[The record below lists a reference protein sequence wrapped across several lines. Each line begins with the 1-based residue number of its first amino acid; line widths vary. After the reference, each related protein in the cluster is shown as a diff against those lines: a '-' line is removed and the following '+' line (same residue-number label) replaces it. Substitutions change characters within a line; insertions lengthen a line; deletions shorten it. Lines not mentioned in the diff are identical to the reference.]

1 MDNPATTDLG
11 TGIIDLHPSFYK
23 LSTNRKKFV
32 LAHEKGHF
40 NLQTMDELKA
50 DNYAIEQVEGG
61 HPKDIYD
68 IQNFLTE
75 ALPKIG
81 SENVKR
87 RQNIMLKAL
96 YYDYIENGNYEAYK
110 KLQQM
115 KKKKVLNKIV
125 HFEGIQLDNGNS
137 VNENSRNTSQDN
149 GPVDVVD
156 NSNLPDQPD
165 QPTDPDTPNDNT
177 NPQPA
182 PTAAPTLKDYFT
194 TQNII
199 IAIILIGIAYLIY
212 KN

>member
-50 DNYAIEQVEGG
+50 DNYAIEQVERF

-115 KKKKVLNKIV
+115 KKKKILNKIV
-125 HFEGIQLDNGNS
+125 HFEGIQLDNGS
-137 VNENSRNTSQDN
+137 PVNENSRNTAQDN
-149 GPVDVVD
+149 GPIDLQID
-156 NSNLPDQPD
+156 NSNLPDNPD
-165 QPTDPDTPNDNT
+165 QPVLPNPSTDQQVETQVNNI
-177 NPQPA
+177 
-182 PTAAPTLKDYFT
+182 KKYFT

>member
-1 MDNPATTDLG
+1 
-11 TGIIDLHPSFYK
+11 
-23 LSTNRKKFV
+23 
-32 LAHEKGHF
+32 
-40 NLQTMDELKA
+40 
-50 DNYAIEQVEGG
+50 
-61 HPKDIYD
+61 
-68 IQNFLTE
+68 
-75 ALPKIG
+75 
-81 SENVKR
+81 
-87 RQNIMLKAL
+87 MLKAL